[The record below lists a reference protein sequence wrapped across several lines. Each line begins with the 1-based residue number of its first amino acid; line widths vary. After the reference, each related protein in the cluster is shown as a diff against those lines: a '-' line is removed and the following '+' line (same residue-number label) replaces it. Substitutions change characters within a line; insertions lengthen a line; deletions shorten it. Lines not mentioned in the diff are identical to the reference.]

1 MAEELARKFRL
12 NYVFGVEFQELSQG
26 SRDAP
31 AYHGQA
37 LLCALP
43 IRSSYILRF
52 ANQSDF
58 WKPRWYLPNWQTL
71 QRRLGGRMALVVE
84 IEAGGATLVIYNVHL
99 ERRDSESLRLLQLE
113 EIVADAKRYQPG
125 TPLILAGDFNTSS
138 HDSPVIKRL
147 GEAGFRN
154 ALERETEATNLKGA
168 SLDWIFVRGPILG
181 GETL

>member
-1 MAEELARKFRL
+1 MNANPKSMMARYYALNAALCLLLWLMTGVVLAQETMGQL
-12 NYVFGVEFQELSQG
+12 QVEVFGVDL
-26 SRDAP
+26 
-31 AYHGQA
+31 
-37 LLCALP
+37 
-43 IRSSYILRF
+43 
-52 ANQSDF
+52 N
-58 WKPRWYLPNWQTL
+58 
-71 QRRLGGRMALVVE
+71 GRMALVVE